1 MRPGWSV
8 IDSKEPKKKLLVDWF
23 RIITDLERAGY
34 RHVDMAA
41 AVGAGK
47 STVVGW
53 KNGSQPAFDEGDS
66 LINLW
71 CCVTAK
77 QRSDVPKVSPYDFR
91 R

>member
-1 MRPGWSV
+1 MV
-8 IDSKEPKKKLLVDWF
+8 DSKEAGKKLLVDWF
-23 RIITDLERAGY
+23 RIIIDLERNGY
-34 RHVDMAA
+34 RHADMAA

-53 KNGSQPAFDEGDS
+53 KNGSRPAFDEGDS

-71 CCVTAK
+71 CSVTAK
-77 QRSDVPKVSPYDFR
+77 GRHDVPKTSPYDYR

>member
-1 MRPGWSV
+1 MVDNKDAG
-8 IDSKEPKKKLLVDWF
+8 KKLLVDWF
-23 RIITDLERAGY
+23 RIITDLERHGY
-34 RHVDMAA
+34 RHQDMAA

-53 KNGSQPAFDEGDS
+53 KNGSRPAFDEGDS

-71 CCVTAK
+71 CSVLNK
-77 QRSDVPKVSPYDFR
+77 ERLDVPRVSPYDFR

>member
-1 MRPGWSV
+1 MV
-8 IDSKEPKKKLLVDWF
+8 DSKGTGKKLLVDWF
-23 RIITDLERAGY
+23 KIIIDLERHGY
-34 RHVDMAA
+34 RHQDIAA

-53 KNGSQPAFDEGDS
+53 KRGSRPAFDEGDS

-71 CCVTAK
+71 CDVLK
-77 QRSDVPKVSPYDFR
+77 MDRLDVPKSSPYDFR